1 MRQLY
6 HTFNIYS
13 IKFLCNIYLFFISG
27 ICYNTAMGFDNINSI
42 YNRGFTAFFDSFPAM
57 IWLSDITSSIIYF
70 NKARQDFTG
79 RPAEEETGF
88 GWRES
93 LHVKD
98 ADACVA
104 SYVTA
109 FNSRGVYEAQY
120 RLKHKNGEYRW
131 VRDLGWPYNGPE
143 GNFAG
148 YMGFCYDITEQK
160 ICEIIS
166 SDRESYYQ
174 ALIENISDVITIL
187 TENKTILY
195 SGASTKKVI
204 NYEPDELIGDTY
216 SHYIHADDAAAFDEI
231 FNSSLLSD
239 AAPASLSYR
248 FLSKDGRYLHL
259 ESVITNMTQ
268 NGSVNGVIINS
279 RDITSRIIM
288 QQELKRAIEMA
299 DSANMAK
306 SLFIANISHEIRT
319 PLNSIAGFVSL
330 LVDSELKP
338 RQAEYAAHVKTGCDV
353 LISLVNNVLDFSK
366 IEAQKIEIDESVFS
380 ISELSEDITVLMSEA
395 AAENKTDLSVTIDAD
410 IKNLLSGDY
419 KKLRQITLNLVSNA
433 VKFTSNGSVKLI
445 IDLESEKAGTLY
457 IKFCVT
463 DNGIG
468 MSRDQIE
475 KIFLPFDQSRPDI
488 SRKYGGTGL
497 GLHIS
502 NQLVKLMGGS
512 QITVES
518 QVNKGSTFCFTLPFS
533 SRLPDKKSALSAGG
547 FKLEKSVKNFDI
559 LVAEDNLINYL
570 LVEELLKKLGHRPH
584 RASNGHEAVEL
595 ASCNKYDLI
604 FMDIQMPVLD
614 GYGAA
619 RQIRKR
625 DAAVPII
632 AMTANA
638 IKGDYEKCIAA
649 GMTDYLSKPIN
660 IEKFAEIIKRHF
672 NQKFEEEPYAF
683 AGSAEIKKND
693 PQGDSESS
701 LPEAA
706 EIFDRDK
713 FVKNTF
719 SNDILAKTII
729 KILFEDLE
737 KFGDVLKNAIA
748 ARDGDILAR
757 SAHRLKGSA
766 VNVCAFNL
774 RRIFLQLEN
783 AGRQGRFDE
792 AESLIGALETQ
803 ISLFKNEIKKNGY
816 DDIGIE

>member
-1 MRQLY
+1 MKQLY

-13 IKFLCNIYLFFISG
+13 IKFLCNIYLFFTND
-27 ICYNTAMGFDNINSI
+27 ICYNTAMLSNDKIAIINK
-42 YNRGFTAFFDSFPAM
+42 GFTAFFDSFPAM
-57 IWLSDITSSIIYF
+57 VWLSDITSSITYF
-70 NKARQDFTG
+70 NKARYDFTG
-79 RPAEEETGF
+79 RPTEAETGF

-93 LHVKD
+93 LHAKD
-98 ADACVA
+98 VDACVA
-104 SYVTA
+104 AYVSA

-131 VRDLGWPYNGPE
+131 VRDIGWPYNGPE

-195 SGASTKKVI
+195 SGASTKKVV
-204 NYEPDELIGDTY
+204 NYEPDELIGGIY
-216 SHYIHADDAAAFDEI
+216 SRYIHADDAAAFDET

-239 AAPASLSYR
+239 SAPASLSYR

-279 RDITSRIIM
+279 RDITSRIKM

-330 LVDSELKP
+330 LLDSELKP

-380 ISELSEDITVLMSEA
+380 ISELVEDITILMSEA
-395 AAENKTDLSVTIDAD
+395 AAVNKTALSVTIDSD
-410 IKNLLSGDY
+410 IKNLLAGDY

-433 VKFTSNGSVKLI
+433 VKFTKNGSVKLI
-445 IDLESEKAGTLY
+445 INLESENNGILY

-468 MSRDQIE
+468 MSRGQIE

-512 QITVES
+512 QILVES
-518 QVNKGSTFCFTLPFS
+518 RENEGSTFSFTLPFS
-533 SRLPDKKSALSAGG
+533 SRPPEKKSSCRSGG

-570 LVEELLKKLGHRPH
+570 LVEELLKKLGYHPH
-584 RASNGHEAVEL
+584 RASNGSEAVEL
-595 ASCNKYDLI
+595 ASLNKYDLI

-619 RQIRKR
+619 QQIRKR
-625 DAAVPII
+625 DVAVPII

-638 IKGDYEKCIAA
+638 IKGDYEKCLAA
-649 GMTDYLSKPIN
+649 GMTDYISKPIN
-660 IEKFAEIIKRHF
+660 IEKFAEIIKRNF
-672 NQKFEEEPYAF
+672 KQKSEDVSYA
-683 AGSAEIKKND
+683 AADLVEIKKTELQND
-693 PQGDSESS
+693 YENASREVSGS
-701 LPEAA
+701 
-706 EIFDRDK
+706 FDRDK

-719 SNDILAKTII
+719 SNDILAKKII
-729 KILFEDLE
+729 RILFEDLE
-737 KFGDVLKNAIA
+737 KFGDVLKNAITA
-748 ARDGDILAR
+748 KDGDGLAR
-757 SAHRLKGSA
+757 TAHRLKGSA
-766 VNVCAFNL
+766 INVCAFNL
-774 RRIFLQLEN
+774 SQVFLQLEN

-792 AESLIGALETQ
+792 AELFISALENQ
-803 ISLFKNEIKKNGY
+803 ISLFKNEIKKAGY
-816 DDIGIE
+816 GDVE